1 MVCECGECECKCEL
15 EEAVNWRSQRVYDV
29 ANVLSG
35 DVGERNSM
43 SLFNEE
49 PNLIFLS

>member
-1 MVCECGECECKCEL
+1 MVCEFGERECKCEL

-35 DVGERNSM
+35 DVLDRNSM
-43 SLFNEE
+43 TPCNEE
-49 PNLIFLS
+49 PNLIFLP